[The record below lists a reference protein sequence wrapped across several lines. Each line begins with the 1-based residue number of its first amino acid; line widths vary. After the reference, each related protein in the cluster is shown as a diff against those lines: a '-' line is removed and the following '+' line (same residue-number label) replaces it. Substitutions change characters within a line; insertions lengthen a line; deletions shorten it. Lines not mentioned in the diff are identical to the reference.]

1 MCKNKH
7 LTYKERQMIEFGIN
21 NNEPFKI
28 IAEQIGKDPTTI
40 SKEIRTHLVFE
51 NTGCY
56 GRVFNNC
63 KFRKTCTLQN
73 SHKKCG
79 KINCPTFEEEI
90 CSLLFKAPYVCNGCK
105 HKNICTL
112 TKRYYRAAT
121 ADEEYRNNLSEFRQC
136 ISLNDNEIQFLNNLL
151 YDSIVNKKQ
160 SIHHVYASNKNIMPC
175 SERNIYR
182 LIDKNLLK
190 VKNIDLQRKVRRK
203 IRTCKVHH
211 KIDKNCT
218 IGRKY
223 LNFQQYLIDNPNTKY
238 VEIDTVEGVK
248 GGKVLLTITFKQ
260 SNFMLAY
267 IRDNNDAQSVID
279 IFKNLK
285 QKLGKDKFKELFPV
299 ILADNGTEFSNPSEI
314 EIDESTGEILTKIYY
329 CDPASPGQKGTCEV
343 THELIRYFIPKG
355 QSLDDLTQVAVNLM
369 MSNINSYKRKKL
381 NDRSAYELFSF
392 IYGQDIALKLD
403 INYIDPNNVI
413 MCKKIFNK

>member
-1 MCKNKH
+1 
-7 LTYKERQMIEFGIN
+7 
-21 NNEPFKI
+21 
-28 IAEQIGKDPTTI
+28 
-40 SKEIRTHLVFE
+40 
-51 NTGCY
+51 
-56 GRVFNNC
+56 
-63 KFRKTCTLQN
+63 
-73 SHKKCG
+73 
-79 KINCPTFEEEI
+79 
-90 CSLLFKAPYVCNGCK
+90 
-105 HKNICTL
+105 
-112 TKRYYRAAT
+112 
-121 ADEEYRNNLSEFRQC
+121 
-136 ISLNDNEIQFLNNLL
+136 
-151 YDSIVNKKQ
+151 
-160 SIHHVYASNKNIMPC
+160 
-175 SERNIYR
+175 
-182 LIDKNLLK
+182 
-190 VKNIDLQRKVRRK
+190 
-203 IRTCKVHH
+203 
-211 KIDKNCT
+211 
-218 IGRKY
+218 
-223 LNFQQYLIDNPNTKY
+223 
-238 VEIDTVEGVK
+238 
-248 GGKVLLTITFKQ
+248 
-260 SNFMLAY
+260 MLAY

-355 QSLDDLTQVAVNLM
+355 QPLDELTQVAVNLM